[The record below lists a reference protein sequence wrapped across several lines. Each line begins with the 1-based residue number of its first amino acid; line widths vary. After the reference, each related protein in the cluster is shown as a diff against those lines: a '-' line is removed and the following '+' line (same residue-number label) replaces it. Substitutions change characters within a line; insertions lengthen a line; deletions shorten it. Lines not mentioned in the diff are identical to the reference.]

1 MYMVRV
7 LTLIMSELSEIRF
20 CEMITKKSAEFKNR
34 VGLVSTMTGPGMTI
48 NRVDLVSTMT
58 RYGMTMDRYHR
69 KPVSGTKITLL
80 ESKYRDP

>member
-1 MYMVRV
+1 MNEGWMFESLVMYMVRA

-58 RYGMTMDRYHR
+58 RYGMTMDRL
-69 KPVSGTKITLL
+69 I
-80 ESKYRDP
+80 ESIIWLV